1 MAAERVLCNTKRIL
15 SNFTRKTNYSSLSAA
30 YFEPLSFPIENRG
43 IIYGSQRNYSK
54 NRDFLCSRF
63 CQPGL
68 KNTRLQRKFSSK
80 HSRKNFY
87 KVLGVSPKATQG
99 QIKAAYYN
107 LSLKHHPDRHKGSQ
121 EAHGIFQEISEA
133 YGVLGS
139 LDSRK
144 QYDRSLIVEG
154 LLAPE
159 QARPFHA
166 PSKPSASV
174 YDFDEWAKQHYF
186 QALLRKQRDIRERK
200 DDEIERKTHK
210 LKEGSF
216 RLVCLAVFLAVFVVG
231 MHLHNHSHE
240 KSEVRYRKEN
250 EWYCTVNAD

>member
-1 MAAERVLCNTKRIL
+1 MLCNTKRFL
-15 SNFTRKTNYSSLSAA
+15 TNFIRKTNYSSLSAA
-30 YFEPLSFPIENRG
+30 PFKTSCSQVENRA
-43 IIYGSQRNYSK
+43 IVYGFQRSYSK
-54 NRDFLCSRF
+54 KCEFLCNRF

-68 KNTRLQRKFSSK
+68 KITTRFQRNFSSK
-80 HSRKNFY
+80 HPRKNFY
-87 KVLGVSPKATQG
+87 NVLGVSPKATQA

-121 EAHGIFQEISEA
+121 KAHGIFQEISEA

-166 PSKPSASV
+166 PPKPSASV

-186 QALLRKQRDIRERK
+186 EALLRKQRDKRERK

-216 RLVCLAVFLAVFVVG
+216 RLVCLGVFLAVFVAG
-231 MHLHNHSHE
+231 MHLHSHSHE
-240 KSEVRYRKEN
+240 KSKVRYRKE
-250 EWYCTVNAD
+250 

>member
-1 MAAERVLCNTKRIL
+1 MAAELLCNMKRFGT
-15 SNFTRKTNYSSLSAA
+15 NFIRKTKYSNLSAA
-30 YFEPLSFPIENRG
+30 PCKTLCSPVENRVLVSG
-43 IIYGSQRNYSK
+43 CHRNYSK
-54 NRDFLCSRF
+54 KSEVLGNRF

-68 KNTRLQRKFSSK
+68 KIMTRFQRNFSSK
-80 HSRKNFY
+80 RPRKNFY
-87 KVLGVSPKATQG
+87 KVLGVSPKATQA
-99 QIKAAYYN
+99 QIKTAYYD

-121 EAHGIFQEISEA
+121 EAHGNFQEISEA

-166 PSKPSASV
+166 PPKPSAAV
-174 YDFDEWAKQHYF
+174 YDFDQWAKQHYYE
-186 QALLRKQRDIRERK
+186 ALLRKQRDKKERK

-210 LKEGSF
+210 LKEGTF
-216 RLVCLAVFLAVFVVG
+216 RLVCLAVFLAVFVAG
-231 MHLHNHSHE
+231 MHLHGHSHE
-240 KSEVRYRKEN
+240 KSQVRYRKE
-250 EWYCTVNAD
+250 